1 MGKGQSSEQENS
13 YYYSLMLSGIKG
25 DKQKKAA
32 EKVLPL
38 FPNQNGRGTHINI
51 SGAGIL
57 KFSPNKENALKFL
70 DFLLTEK
77 SQLEFCNNSF
87 EFSVLDNMKS
97 NKIRNNLN
105 DNFKEDHSIDVTV
118 YGKRQTEAYV
128 LMKKAGWN

>member
-1 MGKGQSSEQENS
+1 M
-13 YYYSLMLSGIKG
+13 
-25 DKQKKAA
+25 
-32 EKVLPL
+32 
-38 FPNQNGRGTHINI
+38 
-51 SGAGIL
+51 

-97 NKIRNNLN
+97 KKIGNNLN
-105 DNFKEDHSIDVTV
+105 DHFKEDHSIDVTV